1 MQRRGEEPIMSKT
14 ITRDELRQKLD
25 GNDPVVVIEALP
37 AKYFEDAHLP
47 SALNGPLD
55 TLEQIAARAIPNKNA
70 EIVTYCASITC
81 KNSDIAAERL
91 EALGYA
97 NVRVYREG
105 KADWIAAGLP
115 TEKGPS
121 RARDAA

>member
-1 MQRRGEEPIMSKT
+1 MSNT

-25 GNDPVVVIEALP
+25 RKDPVVVIEALP

-47 SALNGPLD
+47 TALNGPFD
-55 TLEQIAARAIPNKNA
+55 ALEQIAARAIADKNV

-81 KNSDIAAERL
+81 RNSDIAAERL
-91 EALGYA
+91 QALGYA

-115 TEKGPS
+115 VEKGAAG
-121 RARDAA
+121 ARTAA

>member
-1 MQRRGEEPIMSKT
+1 MGRRDEDLIMSHT

-25 GNDPVVVIEALP
+25 SKEPVVVIEALP

-47 SALNGPLD
+47 AALNGPLD
-55 TLEQIAARAIPNKNA
+55 ALEEIAARAIPDKNA
-70 EIVTYCASITC
+70 EIVTYCASVTC

-91 EALGYA
+91 QALGYR

-115 TEKGPS
+115 TEKGA
-121 RARDAA
+121 ARTAA